1 MGKVVKYF
9 SNLGVAE
16 LAIEAA
22 EIELGERLLITGPT
36 TGVMYFDANE
46 IRYEL
51 KPVQKA
57 EKGWRISIAVPDKV
71 RPNDKL
77 FKIVSAVKQDA

>member
-1 MGKVVKYF
+1 
-9 SNLGVAE
+9 
-16 LAIEAA
+16 
-22 EIELGERLLITGPT
+22 
-36 TGVMYFDANE
+36 MYFDANE

-77 FKIVSAVKQDA
+77 FKIVSTLKRDV